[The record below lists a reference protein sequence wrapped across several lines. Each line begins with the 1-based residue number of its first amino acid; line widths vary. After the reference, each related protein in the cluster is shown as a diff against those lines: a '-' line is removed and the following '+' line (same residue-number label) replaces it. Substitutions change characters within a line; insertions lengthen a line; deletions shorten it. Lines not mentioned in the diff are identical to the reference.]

1 MAQAFLRITQGEALV
16 RLLLDKQAT
25 KAGIKSGIDW
35 LAENVRPD
43 DLAVF
48 FYSGHG
54 ARYRDQDN
62 DEPDGF
68 DEFLCPQDTGMNG
81 GVETFIRDDEM
92 RLWLQAITGKTK
104 NLAVIFDCVPQR
116 VGRAGGRGDRTRDPA
131 RGRGRDARRLQT
143 AARQAGGV
151 GRRRAAAR
159 VTCCSAAAQDHQSS
173 YELRG
178 MKNGLFT
185 TVSAAVARR
194 RQCEDVL
201 RHV

>member
-16 RLLLDKQAT
+16 RLLLDTQAT

-35 LAENVRPD
+35 LAENVSPD

-104 NLAVIFDCVPQR
+104 NLAVIFDCCHSGSAVL
-116 VGRAGGRGDRTRDPA
+116 VGAATAREIRARSWTRCSKATSGRPTNP
-131 RGRGRDARRLQT
+131 RGFRATGRC
-143 AARQAGGV
+143 AG
-151 GRRRAAAR
+151 
-159 VTCCSAAAQDHQSS
+159 TCCWRPRRTTSRRTSCAA
-173 YELRG
+173 
-178 MKNGLFT
+178 
-185 TVSAAVARR
+185 
-194 RQCEDVL
+194 
-201 RHV
+201 